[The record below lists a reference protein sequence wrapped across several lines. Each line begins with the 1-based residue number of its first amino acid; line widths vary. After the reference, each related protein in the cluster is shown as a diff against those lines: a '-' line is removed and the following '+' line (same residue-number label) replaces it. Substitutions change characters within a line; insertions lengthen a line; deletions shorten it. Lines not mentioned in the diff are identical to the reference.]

1 MPSPVLNCTNL
12 ILSYLGIYQN
22 GIEACILHPCLV
34 AGQRRTRIRKKTV
47 SGGNEVVVLRSSK
60 RDTEAK
66 ARNAAALPTSPPRL
80 PAISSNLYQMPSN
93 EKAPVKLSLPL
104 VHPLLASTMNDRQ
117 LKTTTGIPAG
127 HLQRTSRGG

>member
-1 MPSPVLNCTNL
+1 MPSPDLNCANL

-22 GIEACILHPCLV
+22 GIQARILLPCLV
-34 AGQRRTRIRKKTV
+34 VGQRRTRIRKKTMG
-47 SGGNEVVVLRSSK
+47 GGNEVAAMRSSK
-60 RDTEAK
+60 RDTEVK
-66 ARNAAALPTSPPRL
+66 ARNAVAFPTSPPRL

-104 VHPLLASTMNDRQ
+104 VNPLLASTMNDRQ

-127 HLQRTSRGG
+127 HLQRTPRGG